1 MKNLD
6 KDMLAVVDDIL
17 KNVFTTEK
25 INKLKTDLKEAS
37 SGTPIAAS
45 SVLTSEDRTKLEHLF
60 YKVRDLIDPKEFGM
74 EFLQNRIEIF
84 LNRGVYD
91 GSDYTPNQ
99 QPIKESAT
107 YGDSFDYKPYAESL
121 LAYMVDRGLDIEPL
135 PVVRTVNDPEQA
147 TGIFCRTAYYK
158 PANHEVVLY
167 TAGRHPKDVLRSL
180 AHEMIHHMQNL
191 QGLIGNGT
199 ITTTNTNED
208 SNLQK
213 LEDQAYL
220 LGNRY
225 FRNWEDDE
233 KNAKNG
239 TFDKEE
245 K

>member
-1 MKNLD
+1 MENLD
-6 KDMLAVVDDIL
+6 RNMLAAVDDIL
-17 KNVFTTEK
+17 KDVFSTEK
-25 INKLKTDLKEAS
+25 LNKLKTDLKEAS

-60 YKVRDLIDPKEFGM
+60 YKIRDFIDPKEFGM
-74 EFLQNRIEIF
+74 EFLQNRIEVF

-99 QPIKESAT
+99 QPIKEQTT
-107 YGDSFDYKPYAESL
+107 YGSDFDYKPYTDSL
-121 LAYMVDRGLDIEPL
+121 IKYMLDKGLDIEPL
-135 PVVRTVNDPEQA
+135 PKVHTVNDPEQA
-147 TGIFCRTAYYK
+147 TGIFCKTAHYT
-158 PANHEVVLY
+158 PAKSEVVLF

-191 QGLIGNGT
+191 QGLLGNGT

-208 SNLQK
+208 GNLQK

-225 FRNWEDDE
+225 FRNWEDKE
-233 KNAKNG
+233 KNK
-239 TFDKEE
+239 
-245 K
+245 

>member
-1 MKNLD
+1 MENLD
-6 KDMLAVVDDIL
+6 KNMLAVVDELL
-17 KNVFTTEK
+17 KDVFSTEK
-25 INKLKTDLKEAS
+25 LTKLKADVKENS

-60 YKVRDLIDPKEFGM
+60 YKIRDFIDPKEFGM
-74 EFLQNRIEIF
+74 EFLQNRIEVF

-99 QPIKESAT
+99 QPIKEQIT
-107 YGDSFDYKPYAESL
+107 YGSDFDYKPYIDSL
-121 LAYMVDRGLDIEPL
+121 LTYMIERGLDVEPL
-135 PVVRTVNDPEQA
+135 PKVRTVNDPEQA
-147 TGIFCRTAYYK
+147 TGIFCKTAHYT
-158 PANHEVVLY
+158 PGNHEVLLY
-167 TAGRHPKDVLRSL
+167 TSGRHPKDVLRSL

-225 FRNWEDDE
+225 FRNWEDRE
-233 KNAKNG
+233 K
-239 TFDKEE
+239 TE
-245 K
+245 